1 MPTPSAV
8 AMRAYTPKTR
18 PTPEPLVNA
27 IQELSANG
35 VLTLAQLLQF
45 LLWCYLP
52 ACGLAGYARFLG
64 RHFRVGFQGND
75 LALVHRKRG
84 YQIVLNCP
92 GVAYEFH
99 TLVSQPET
107 YDEMMNHYFDGRVR
121 LPDPQRWLMS
131 CVR

>member
-18 PTPEPLVNA
+18 STPQPLVSA

-75 LALVHRKRG
+75 LALVHRKLG

-92 GVAYEFH
+92 GVAYDFP
-99 TLVSQPET
+99 TLGSQPKT
-107 YDEMMNHYFDGRVR
+107 YDELVNHYFDGRVQ

-131 CVR
+131 SVR